1 MPNQA
6 AFIDMFNR
14 LGLNLDPWQVEVIEA
29 RYRRLLL
36 NCSRQAGKSTV
47 AAILSLQ
54 EVILFGGTMVLLLS
68 RSQRQ
73 SAELFRIVADAC
85 TRLQLP
91 WVKRKTAFELELDNG
106 SRIISLP
113 CSADTIRGYSGVN
126 LLVTGWSC
134 C

>member
-6 AFIDMFNR
+6 AFIDMFHH
-14 LGLNLDPWQVEVIEA
+14 LGLNLDPWQGEVIEA
-29 RYRRLLL
+29 RHRRLLL

-73 SAELFRIVADAC
+73 SAS
-85 TRLQLP
+85 RLS
-91 WVKRKTAFELELDNG
+91 LENAQ
-106 SRIISLP
+106 RVWRCPPAEVRSLP
-113 CSADTIRGYSGVN
+113 CPEPE
-126 LLVTGWSC
+126 
-134 C
+134 